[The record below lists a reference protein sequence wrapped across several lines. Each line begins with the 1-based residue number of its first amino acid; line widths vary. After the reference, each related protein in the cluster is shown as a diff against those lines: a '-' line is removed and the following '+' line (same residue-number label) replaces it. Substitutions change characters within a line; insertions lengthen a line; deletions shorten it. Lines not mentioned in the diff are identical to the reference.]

1 MISLIIY
8 GIIVGILVSAPI
20 GPIAVLCVQRSLN
33 LGFKAGFITGLG
45 SALADGV
52 FGLISACG
60 LTFISDQLTKYQT
73 ELQCLSG
80 FILLYLGI
88 KQYLKNPKT
97 PHIKEYQQS
106 PWSFLIGAFLL
117 SLSNSAAILLFF
129 AVLAALGL
137 DHLKL
142 SLLDGGILIISIVLG
157 SSLVW
162 LILSATI
169 AFILKKH
176 INSYAMRFINF
187 VFGTT
192 FLILGSVILVR
203 LIAFS
208 V

>member
-1 MISLIIY
+1 MINLIFYGLII
-8 GIIVGILVSAPI
+8 GILASAPI

-52 FGLISACG
+52 FGLITACG
-60 LTFISDQLTKYQT
+60 LTFISNQLTIYQT
-73 ELQCLSG
+73 QLQCLGG

-97 PHIKEYQQS
+97 PHIKEHQHS
-106 PWSFLIGAFLL
+106 SWHFLIEAFLL
-117 SLSNSAAILLFF
+117 SLSNSAALLLFF

-137 DHLKL
+137 DHLNL
-142 SLLDGGILIISIVLG
+142 NVLGGSILIVSIILG

-162 LILSATI
+162 LTLSAAI

-176 INSYAMRFINF
+176 ITTDALRMINF
-187 VFGTT
+187 VFGTA
-192 FLILGSVILVR
+192 FLILGVVILVR
-203 LIAFS
+203 LIAF
-208 V
+208 

>member
-1 MISLIIY
+1 MINLIIY
-8 GIIVGILVSAPI
+8 GLIIGILVSAPI
-20 GPIAVLCVQRSLN
+20 GPIAALCVQRSLN

-52 FGLISACG
+52 FGLITACG
-60 LTFISDQLTKYQT
+60 LTFISEQLTIYQAK
-73 ELQCLSG
+73 LQCLSG

-97 PHIKEYQQS
+97 PYIKEHQQS
-106 PWSFLIGAFLL
+106 PWHFLIGAFLL

-129 AVLAALGL
+129 AVLATLGL
-137 DHLKL
+137 DHLQL
-142 SLLDGGILIISIVLG
+142 NMLNGSILIVSIVLG

-162 LILSATI
+162 LMLSAAI

-176 INSYAMRFINF
+176 VNSDTLCIINF

-192 FLILGSVILVR
+192 FLILGIVILAK

-208 V
+208 

>member
-1 MISLIIY
+1 MINLIIY
-8 GIIVGILVSAPI
+8 GVIIGILVSAPI
-20 GPIAVLCVQRSLN
+20 GPIAALCVLRSLN
-33 LGFKAGFITGLG
+33 LGFKAGFVTGLG

-52 FGLISACG
+52 FGLITACG
-60 LTFISDQLTKYQT
+60 LTFISDQLTIYQT
-73 ELQCLSG
+73 ELQCLGG

-97 PHIKEYQQS
+97 LHIKEHQQS
-106 PWSFLIGAFLL
+106 SWHFLIGAFSL

-129 AVLAALGL
+129 SVLAALGL
-137 DHLKL
+137 DHLQL
-142 SLLDGGILIISIVLG
+142 NLLDGGILIVSIVLG

-162 LILSATI
+162 LMLSAAI

-176 INSYAMRFINF
+176 VNSYALQIINL

-192 FLILGSVILVR
+192 FIILGIVILAR

-208 V
+208 F